1 MKTKEEEKEYF
12 RKYYLKNKEKLDK
25 LNSEYYLNNKKNIS
39 ELASVYRKVNK
50 EKIAKALEKAK
61 IEKEIKQVQDDSIGL
76 SKKSLQ
82 ALNSTQSVTK
92 ATSTLNAL
100 VSAGTITQDQATAIQ
115 SAFEAS
121 SKNIQA
127 SGTYTNRPKNPLE
140 SLVSAG
146 TITKEQETA
155 VKGAFDSSMK
165 PGRAEGKDSTATLDS
180 LVAAG
185 TITQAQED
193 SIQDSF
199 ESAM

>member
-1 MKTKEEEKEYF
+1 MNVTSTTQTNTDLY
-12 RKYYLKNKEKLDK
+12 
-25 LNSEYYLNNKKNIS
+25 
-39 ELASVYRKVNK
+39 VQNK

-61 IEKEIKQVQDDSIGL
+61 IEKEIKQAQDDSIGL

-92 ATSTLNAL
+92 ATSPLNAL

-121 SKNIQA
+121 GKNIQA